1 MKRVLKVINPNNLSL
16 FCILLGLPYESTDA
30 FPSDSVTRMKQAK
43 ITSSLFIL
51 LIVSILIRGAVLF
64 SNPNTFN
71 DDPDAYYSLAT
82 NWEEYRVFGSG
93 RLPTAFRPP
102 LYPALLKLL
111 TPLQTR
117 EESFK
122 NSDQD
127 REKENTKSRSPSG
140 IDGFKSFFYKNLAL
154 SPTASIILLH
164 WILGV
169 ATVFLTW
176 KYARNCGLP
185 DAYAFWSALLVV
197 CDPILLQQSRL
208 IMTETLA
215 AFFTALLL
223 CATSFVVKKRV
234 GFLSFVAYGTL
245 GVFFGLSALCRPTFY
260 LFVAF
265 ALTNL
270 ALIELLPSKSPETN
284 PQVSNGPVVPP
295 ASEGMAHTLRRTGIK
310 LLRLVC
316 FVLGLA
322 LAVVPW
328 GYRNYKIFG
337 SPIVTTTHGGYT
349 LYLANNPELYSH
361 YETESALSLW
371 DPTCFHTKRL
381 QAYEEAVATANIKL
395 SSPDE
400 ELFQNVWN
408 KEQALNTINA
418 NPHVFAYSTWIR
430 ICELWRVLPHDVRNI
445 PTKKSLSSLDV
456 QTSGAMTNRVD
467 RLARYAVA
475 SFYCVEF
482 LILLIGIFQ
491 VVMSHRLLK
500 TNRSLKELLLSPYIW
515 GIWLILSI
523 QIPHLFYWTNM
534 RMRAPIQVALP
545 VILLGLIY
553 RITTK
558 TESTSMKIPYDEQ
571 KR

>member
-1 MKRVLKVINPNNLSL
+1 
-16 FCILLGLPYESTDA
+16 
-30 FPSDSVTRMKQAK
+30 MKQAK
-43 ITSSLFIL
+43 IKSPLFLL

-64 SNPNTFN
+64 SNPDTFN
-71 DDPDAYYSLAT
+71 DDPDAYYALAT
-82 NWEEYRVFGSG
+82 NWEEYGVFGTGS
-93 RLPTAFRPP
+93 LPTAFRPP

-122 NSDQD
+122 NSGQD
-127 REKENTKSRSPSG
+127 REIENSRSRSPFRT
-140 IDGFKSFFYKNLAL
+140 DGFKAFFYKNLAL

-176 KYARNCGLP
+176 MFARNCGLP
-185 DAYAFWSALLVV
+185 DAYAFWAALLVV

-234 GFLSFVAYGTL
+234 GFMSFVAYGTL

-270 ALIELLPSKSPETN
+270 ALIEFIPCKSPEIN
-284 PQVSNGPVVPP
+284 PQASNSPEVPP
-295 ASEGMAHTLRRTGIK
+295 APEGVASSLRRTGIT

-337 SPIVTTTHGGYT
+337 NPIVTTTHGGYT
-349 LYLANNPELYSH
+349 LYLANNPDLYSH
-361 YETESALSLW
+361 YKTESALSLW
-371 DPTCFHTKRL
+371 DPSSFHTKRL
-381 QAYEEAVATANIKL
+381 QAYGEAAATANIKINSL
-395 SSPDE
+395 DE

-445 PTKKSLSSLDV
+445 QTKKSLSSLDA

-475 SFYCVEF
+475 SFYCIEF

-491 VVMSHRLLK
+491 VVLLNRRHK
-500 TNRSLKELLLSPYIW
+500 TNRSLKELLSSPYIW

-558 TESTSMKIPYDEQ
+558 TESTRMKIPYDEQ